1 MKILNLKMKQ
11 QDLEATERAKVVAI
25 EVLSR
30 ARNRPNFGNAGE
42 VELAPCPRKQAL
54 NDKKF

>member
-1 MKILNLKMKQ
+1 MRQ
-11 QDLEATERAKVVAI
+11 QDLNATKEAKVVAI

-42 VELAPCPRKQAL
+42 VRAQLII
-54 NDKKF
+54 D